1 MKSHPESKYTNNNP
15 PYKDCNWVYNDS
27 LRTNV
32 AKVFN
37 RSNFYRNWVVTNVI
51 KLSQK
56 N

>member
-37 RSNFYRNWVVTNVI
+37 RSNF
-51 KLSQK
+51 
-56 N
+56 